1 MNVVCDVV
9 KCPHKNG
16 KFFGKE
22 FTIINQAGQCNEFYM
37 DNGAPREKPLF
48 MYQQEYEEWLKNKEK
63 EITTNDSKESNGERD
78 STDNREDND
87 GAQN

>member
-16 KFFGKE
+16 KFCGKE

-37 DNGAPREKPLF
+37 DNGVPREKPLF
-48 MYQQEYEEWLKNKEK
+48 IYQQEYEEWLKNREK
-63 EITTNDSKESNGERD
+63 EITDDSKKERGERD
-78 STDNREDND
+78 STDNREDDN
-87 GAQN
+87 GTQN

>member
-16 KFFGKE
+16 KFCGKE

-37 DNGAPREKPLF
+37 DNGVPREKPLY
-48 MYQQEYEEWLKNKEK
+48 MYQQDYDEWFKNKEK
-63 EITTNDSKESNGERD
+63 EITDDSKKESGERD
-78 STDNREDND
+78 STDNREDNN
-87 GAQN
+87 GTKN